1 MKKIYKKIIE
11 HPQFSYFAKSSSA
24 TMFSY
29 FITAFFTVFISYT
42 FANFLD
48 PDTFGNYR
56 FVFAFYSILGAITLG
71 GMPVA
76 LTRSIASGYEKSLL
90 DGIKLKIIFSIIGFI
105 ITTAIAIYYFVNG
118 NMNLAFGFFALGI
131 ALPLFEIPTLILPY
145 LQGHQNFW
153 DVAKYQIFSKFLVLI
168 LSLIAIFYF
177 PAPGMIILLSI
188 GLVGI
193 IQTFYAIK
201 IYREQKEKRI
211 ENLSKHNIKAD
222 EKDGEFAKYTINL
235 SFMGIIYILGMQ
247 ADKLILFKLF
257 GSVSLAGYTIATLLP
272 LEFQRMVGN
281 LTSIYFPKL
290 VKAEKNDIKNKLLK
304 ILSLAT
310 FVCILISTLYHFIAP
325 FVFHTF
331 FPQYV
336 EYIFY
341 SQLAFWG
348 ICFVPFAFL
357 WSYFSAKGNTKVMYF
372 LHIADPITQILLYI
386 LLVPKYHIT
395 GLIIATLFKNFL
407 FNVFAIL
414 FFIKK

>member
-1 MKKIYKKIIE
+1 
-11 HPQFSYFAKSSSA
+11 
-24 TMFSY
+24 
-29 FITAFFTVFISYT
+29 
-42 FANFLD
+42 
-48 PDTFGNYR
+48 
-56 FVFAFYSILGAITLG
+56 
-71 GMPVA
+71 
-76 LTRSIASGYEKSLL
+76 
-90 DGIKLKIIFSIIGFI
+90 
-105 ITTAIAIYYFVNG
+105 
-118 NMNLAFGFFALGI
+118 
-131 ALPLFEIPTLILPY
+131 
-145 LQGHQNFW
+145 
-153 DVAKYQIFSKFLVLI
+153 
-168 LSLIAIFYF
+168 
-177 PAPGMIILLSI
+177 
-188 GLVGI
+188 VGI

-201 IYREQKEKRI
+201 IYKVQKEKRV
-211 ENLSKHNIKAD
+211 ENLSKHNIKED

-310 FVCILISTLYHFIAP
+310 FVCILISALYYFIAP
-325 FVFHTF
+325 FIFHTF

-357 WSYFSAKGNTKVMYF
+357 WSYFSAKGNTTVMYF

>member
-1 MKKIYKKIIE
+1 MKAIYKKIIE
-11 HPQFSYFAKSSSA
+11 HPQFGYFAKSSSA
-24 TMFSY
+24 TMLSY
-29 FITAFFTVFISYT
+29 FITALFTVFISYA

-56 FVFAFYSILGAITLG
+56 FVFAFYAILSAITLG
-71 GMPVA
+71 AMPTA
-76 LTRSIASGYEKSLL
+76 MIRSIAHGYENSFWE
-90 DGIKLKIIFSIIGFI
+90 GVKLKTIFSIIGFF
-105 ITTAIAIYYFVNG
+105 ITTAIAIYYFING
-118 NMNLAFGFFALGI
+118 NTNLAFGFFALGI

-153 DVAKYQIFSKFLVLI
+153 EVAKYQIFSKLLVLV

-177 PAPGMIILLSI
+177 PNPGMIILLSI

-201 IYREQKEKRI
+201 LYKKQSGKIKKI
-211 ENLSKHNIKAD
+211 ENKNHEIKQGTDA
-222 EKDGEFAKYTINL
+222 EFSKYTINL
-235 SFMGIIYILGMQ
+235 SMMGIIYILGMQ

-290 VKAEKNDIKNKLLK
+290 VKAEKKDIKNKLLK
-304 ILSLAT
+304 ILTLAT
-310 FVCILISTLYHFIAP
+310 VISIFISGFYHFAAP
-325 FVFHTF
+325 YIFHIF

-336 EYIFY
+336 EYIYY

-386 LLVPKYHIT
+386 LLVPKFHIT
-395 GLIIATLFKNFL
+395 GLIMATLLKNFL
-407 FNVFAIL
+407 FNVFAVLL
-414 FFIKK
+414 FIRK